1 MGAEAGIDG
10 AEVDQGVEGDGLALF
25 GPGETLLQI
34 AGFGSAAVGPL
45 VGGVEVSLGLL
56 KAAPELG

>member
-1 MGAEAGIDG
+1 MGAEAVIDG

-25 GPGETLLQI
+25 GPIEALLKS
-34 AGFGSAAVGPL
+34 AGLGGAAVGPL
-45 VGGVEVSLGLL
+45 VGGIEISLCRL